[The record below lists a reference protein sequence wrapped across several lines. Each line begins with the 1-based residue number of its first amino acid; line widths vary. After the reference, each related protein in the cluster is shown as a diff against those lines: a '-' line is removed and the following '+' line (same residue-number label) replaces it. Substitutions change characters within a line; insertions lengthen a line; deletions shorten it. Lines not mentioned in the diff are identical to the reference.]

1 MSLEL
6 LRKGSS
12 KDIYTD
18 SQVSEELFFQFTDRV
33 SVFDYGALPDQIPR
47 KAQALFKQAVYFN
60 NLMRKSGVT
69 TLTTK
74 FDHVRCGYWQKKAL
88 HANRTQNLRPTEFY
102 FLPIEFVFRWGL
114 PRGSSYLKRFPE
126 LGVGYRFDEV
136 VVETFTKLE
145 DQDRLLGDQEA
156 QTLLPT
162 GLNLESVKGF
172 VKGIAKVLLQDLTAC
187 ELTLWDGKVEL
198 AWCPGTN
205 SLALVDAIGLD
216 EIRVTHPLMPQ
227 ISLSKEILRQW
238 LQKTYWSSDL
248 NLAKKFC
255 PGDWRKRIYAPP
267 RLGSWRAEKIATMY
281 EAFTSLVEDK
291 NSKPL
296 LDWMRFDASKP
307 KVYVQGG
314 GGREAALRWRLVQEG
329 CEVVT
334 GLTEADAVF
343 VSMDAD
349 LEAGMVDDLCE
360 KGVWAY
366 GPKRDAA
373 KIEWSKTFGRE
384 VAEAAAIPGPLVFS
398 DLELAKKELRDP
410 PVIKKNSLAA
420 GKGVVVCESWEE
432 AARVYESY
440 SKDDTVVLEERLSGI
455 EASAFFALDVQ
466 SKDNLSALY
475 LGSAKDYKRRF
486 EGDLGPNTGGMGAW
500 APHPLVKEEDIE
512 LFRSW
517 VIAFAKVLLE
527 KNIRYQGVVFLGL
540 MKDRTRGWSLLE
552 FNARFGDPETQAL
565 VASWGSKKV
574 LRSLLGLSIETQIKD
589 QSFDAKAICLS
600 LVHPDYPSK
609 PKAGLEL
616 GEWKLASTPASQMS
630 PVQLF
635 KTTSTTGRL
644 AYLVGSG
651 ESFVEAADEVFA
663 SISASPWKDSVAW
676 RKDILP

>member
-12 KDIYTD
+12 KDIYSDT
-18 SQVSEELFFQFTDRV
+18 QVSDELFFQFSDRV
-33 SVFDYGALPDQIPR
+33 SVFDYGPLPDLIP
-47 KAQALFKQAVYFN
+47 KKSHALFKQAIYFN

-74 FDHVRCGYWQKKAL
+74 FDHVRFGYWQKKAL
-88 HANRTQNLRPTEFY
+88 HATRTQNLRPTEFY
-102 FLPIEFVFRWGL
+102 FLPLEFVFRWGL

-136 VVETFTKLE
+136 VVEAFTKLE
-145 DQDRLLGDQEA
+145 DTDRLLEDREA

-162 GLNLESVKGF
+162 GLQLESVRGF

-205 SLALVDAIGLD
+205 TLALVDAIGLD
-216 EIRVTHPLMPQ
+216 ELRVTHPLMPQ

-248 NLAKKFC
+248 NLAKKYC
-255 PGDWRKRIYAPP
+255 PDDWRKRIYSPP
-267 RLGSWRAEKIATMY
+267 RLGTWRAEKIASMY
-281 EAFTSLVEDK
+281 EAFSVLLEDK

-296 LDWMRFDASKP
+296 LDWMRFDAAKP
-307 KVYVQGG
+307 KVFVQGG
-314 GGREAALRWRLVQEG
+314 GGREAALRWRLNEEG
-329 CEVVT
+329 CEVVDKISDV
-334 GLTEADAVF
+334 DAVF

-349 LEAGMVDDLCE
+349 LESGMVDDLSE
-360 KGVWAY
+360 KGVWSY

-384 VAEAAAIPGPLVFS
+384 IAEAAKIPGPRVFKNF
-398 DLELAKKELRDP
+398 DDAKKELRDP

-432 AARVYESY
+432 AKSVYDKY
-440 SKDDTVVLEERLSGI
+440 SADDEVVLEEKLSGP
-455 EASAFFALDVQ
+455 EASAFFAVDTQ
-466 SKDNLSALY
+466 SKDSISAIY

-500 APHPLVKEEDIE
+500 APHPLVKEDDVEI
-512 LFRSW
+512 FRGW
-517 VIAFAKVLLE
+517 VQAFARELLE
-527 KNIRYQGVVFLGL
+527 TNVRYQGVVFLGL

-565 VASWGSKKV
+565 VASWSSKKV
-574 LRSLLGLSIETQIKD
+574 LRSLLGLSIETQSKD
-589 QSFDAKAICLS
+589 QSFDSKAICLS
-600 LVHPDYPSK
+600 LVHPDYPSS
-609 PKAGLEL
+609 PKQGLEL
-616 GEWKLASTPASQMS
+616 VDWKLQSSPSTP
-630 PVQLF
+630 VHLF
-635 KTTSTTGRL
+635 KTTSSTGRL

-651 ESFVEAADEVFA
+651 ESFTEAADEVFA
-663 SISASPWKDSVAW
+663 SLSASPWKDIVAW